1 MCHFKPTDEDG
12 GEPIAEKAEEKN
24 DESEKTQSIASIIKV
39 SLTVLVIGYAIGKI
53 VMLFS

>member
-1 MCHFKPTDEDG
+1 PTDEDG